1 MKEYLDITNE
11 LTQVTK
17 EYKIFQERYASVLS
31 NLNEFN
37 GAAAGLPSFRFSIE
51 NELILIEFIDRKF
64 QVEFNYLRKNG
75 KPSGQLSIKESTNE
89 KKNEVLAFQEFEA
102 NGDVM
107 NSTLSLKEAIETMAV
122 ILNLVMSAVES

>member
-64 QVEFNYLRKNG
+64 QVEFNYLRK
-75 KPSGQLSIKESTNE
+75 PSGQLSIKESTNE